1 MPARGAAQRM
11 TKRRRSSARRLS
23 YGETRAGEERGP
35 SPTERALHIHDL
47 PDALLLEASA
57 DRW

>member
-1 MPARGAAQRM
+1 M

-23 YGETRAGEERGP
+23 YGETRAEQSAGP
-35 SPTERALHIHDL
+35 SSPTERALHIHDL
-47 PDALLLEASA
+47 PDALLLEASD